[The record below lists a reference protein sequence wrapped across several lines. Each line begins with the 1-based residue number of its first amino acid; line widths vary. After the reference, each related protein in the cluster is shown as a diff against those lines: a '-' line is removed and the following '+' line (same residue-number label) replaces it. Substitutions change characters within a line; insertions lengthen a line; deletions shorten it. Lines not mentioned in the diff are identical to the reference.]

1 MDQTTNN
8 EEIQIDLKEIFYV
21 ILHKLWIIIIFGIIG
36 AVALGCVN
44 IYLITPLYTSTTKIY
59 VINRQDETK
68 TTASDLASGTQLT
81 QDYMIL
87 VTSYPV
93 LEHVLKNT
101 QVDMTPDE
109 LSSLI
114 SIINPEGTR
123 ILEIS
128 VTDTEPERAKLLAD
142 SIAVASAEQL
152 VKIMEI
158 EKVNIVEYGR
168 VPLSPTG
175 QNIVRSFIVGG
186 ALGAVLASIIIIA
199 VHMLNDN
206 IRSSDDI
213 EHHLGITTLGM
224 LPLEEGL
231 DKKSHRRK
239 NKKNK
244 RRVALTT

>member
-8 EEIQIDLKEIFYV
+8 DEIQIDLKEIFYV
-21 ILHKLWIIIIFGIIG
+21 LLHKLWIIIIVAIIG
-36 AVALGCVN
+36 AAALGFVN
-44 IYLITPLYTSTTKIY
+44 LYFITPLYTSTTKIY

-109 LSSLI
+109 LSALI
-114 SIINPEGTR
+114 SLKNPDGTR
-123 ILEIS
+123 ILEIN
-128 VTDTEPERAKLLAD
+128 VTDTDPERAKLLAD
-142 SIAVASAEQL
+142 AIAEASADQL

-168 VPLSPTG
+168 VPSSPTG
-175 QNIVRSFIVGG
+175 QNIKRSFIVGG
-186 ALGAVLASIIIIA
+186 VIGAVLAAAIIIA

-206 IRSSDDI
+206 IRTTDDI
-213 EHHLGITTLGM
+213 EHYLGITTLGM
-224 LPLEEGL
+224 LPLEEEL
-231 DKKSHRRK
+231 IKKKHKSKIKK
-239 NKKNK
+239 NKKN
-244 RRVALTT
+244 VVIAN